1 VAWTTSNL
9 DAGSQR
15 EPRRYLRRGSFLIRA
30 APDLQDNRI
39 QMGASRE
46 SNKGDQER
54 LRQFAVEAVA
64 LGSAIVRAR
73 FLEHTAKG
81 EVKGAGDYVTAV
93 DRESEDAIRSFLQ
106 RATPDIPVLAE
117 ESGGERGDRFWA
129 VDPLDG
135 TTSFLL
141 GFPVVA
147 VSVALI
153 EQGRPLA
160 GAVQGP
166 MLELS
171 FSAFRGGGAWS
182 GSRRIRVSDRPPE
195 RAVIAMALPFR
206 AKSVLPRYMAAL
218 EDVFARTEDIRRAGA
233 ASLDLAWVACG
244 VFDGYFELNL
254 SVWDVAAGALLVEE
268 AGGVV
273 TDWEGGSGYLSGNVI
288 AGSPQTHG
296 VLLEA
301 ARSTAERA
309 R

>member
-1 VAWTTSNL
+1 MGAFRKPGEGEHRRLREVAVG
-9 DAGSQR
+9 AVGVGSAVV
-15 EPRRYLRRGSFLIRA
+15 RRGF
-30 APDLQDNRI
+30 
-39 QMGASRE
+39 
-46 SNKGDQER
+46 
-54 LRQFAVEAVA
+54 V
-64 LGSAIVRAR
+64 
-73 FLEHTAKG
+73 EHTARG

-117 ESGGERGDRFWA
+117 ERGGERGDRFWA

-135 TTSFLL
+135 TTNFLL

-153 EQGRPLA
+153 EEGRPVA

-171 FSAFRGGGAWS
+171 FSASWGAGAWS

-206 AKSVLPRYMAAL
+206 AKALLPRYMATL
-218 EDVFARTEDIRRAGA
+218 EKVFARTEDIRRAGA

-254 SVWDVAAGALLVEE
+254 SVWDVAAGALLIEE

-288 AGSPQTHG
+288 AGSPQTHQ

-309 R
+309 G